1 MTISFFSPS
10 RFFSSRSATSNSA
23 KVLRDTIIKMVK
35 GVIIAE
41 ESVGIFNWFS
51 TSNDAI
57 IDYRCTSE
65 AGFLDRGRLAMVI
78 LMKKK

>member
-1 MTISFFSPS
+1 
-10 RFFSSRSATSNSA
+10 
-23 KVLRDTIIKMVK
+23 MVK
-35 GVIIAE
+35 SVIIAE
-41 ESVGIFNWFS
+41 EPVEIFNWFS